1 MLEIL
6 MESLPRNVL
15 TFVMGDF
22 NFDIIEDPH
31 HKILTVMKKFGF
43 VQQVKDPT
51 RDSGSLLDHVYV
63 NRNEYIQIHVVDTY
77 FSDHDTVYISV
88 KL

>member
-1 MLEIL
+1 
-6 MESLPRNVL
+6 MESLPRDVL
-15 TFVMGDF
+15 TFVIGDF

-43 VQQVKDPT
+43 VQQVRNPT

-63 NRNEYIQIHVVDTY
+63 NRNEYIQINVVDTY